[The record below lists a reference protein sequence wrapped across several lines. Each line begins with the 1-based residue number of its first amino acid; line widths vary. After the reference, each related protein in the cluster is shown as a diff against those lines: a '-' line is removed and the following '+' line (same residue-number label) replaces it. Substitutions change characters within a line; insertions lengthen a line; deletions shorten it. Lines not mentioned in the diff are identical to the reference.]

1 MKTVLFLV
9 LGLCV
14 AGLQAAPT
22 EAAQPVAPLPAAAG
36 SAPLRLWAGDAPGLA
51 DNPGPEVA
59 EAGGRV
65 SNVSVPTLD
74 VYLPPADKANGAAI
88 IIVSGGGYGRLASGP
103 LGRDAAKLFVP
114 QGYAVFSLKYRL
126 RPPSKNV
133 LQDALADARRA
144 VRLVRSRAD
153 EWHIDPKRI
162 SMVGFSAGANL
173 ILNLATTADAGEGKS
188 SDPVQRFSCR
198 PDFICLAALWQY
210 NQKVAGLTI
219 DGKVPP
225 LFILH
230 AKDDTTA
237 KLAFTEGIIEA
248 WKRAGVPVEFL
259 PYEKG
264 GHMAFNNFR
273 PAPDNWPALFVA
285 WMGKQKSSP

>member
-1 MKTVLFLV
+1 MKTVLLLI
-9 LGLCV
+9 LGLSV
-14 AGLQAAPT
+14 GGLKAAPSS
-22 EAAQPVAPLPAAAG
+22 EPAA
-36 SAPLRLWAGDAPGLA
+36 SAPLRLWAGDAPGVVE
-51 DNPGPEVA
+51 NPGLELN

-88 IIVSGGGYGRLASGP
+88 IICSGGGYSRLASGP

-114 QGYAVFSLKYRL
+114 QGYAVFSLKYRV

-133 LQDALADARRA
+133 LEDALADARRA

-173 ILNLATTADAGEGKS
+173 ILNLAITADDGEGKS
-188 SDPVQRFSCR
+188 SDPVQRVSCR
-198 PDFICLAALWQY
+198 PDFICLAATWQY
-210 NQKVAGLTI
+210 NQKVSALSI

-237 KLAFTEGIIEA
+237 KLAFTEGVIEA
-248 WKRAGVPVEFL
+248 WKRAGVPVEHHE
-259 PYEKG
+259 YETG

-273 PAPDNWPALFVA
+273 PAPDNWPALFVE
-285 WMGKQKSSP
+285 WLEKQKR